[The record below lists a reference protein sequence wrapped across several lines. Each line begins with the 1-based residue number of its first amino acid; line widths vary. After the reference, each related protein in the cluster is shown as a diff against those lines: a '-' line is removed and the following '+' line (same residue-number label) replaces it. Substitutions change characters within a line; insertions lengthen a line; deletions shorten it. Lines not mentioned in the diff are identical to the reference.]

1 MVNTLGREADP
12 AVEED
17 EEVLVEAEDLTRYYG
32 SFLAVDHVSF
42 SIGRGQIVGLLGPNG
57 AGKTTTIRM
66 LTGFLPATEGTARI
80 AGNSVREEPLAVR
93 RHIGYMPENNPLY
106 PEMRVREYL
115 AFRANLKG
123 VPRHR
128 RNARMADCIGLCS
141 LQEVASQV
149 IGTLSK
155 GYRQRV
161 GLADAMLA
169 EPDVL
174 ILDEPTIGLDPNQ
187 VREVR
192 HLIRDLA
199 GEHTVLVSTHILAEA
214 EAICERVLIIDDGRI
229 VADDT
234 PHNLADRVLHGAV
247 TVEVRG
253 DAERITPAFAALDGV
268 EHVHVAESNGWH
280 TYRLATTAG
289 SDVREAVFRTAV
301 ENGWALRELTWAR
314 GSLEDVF
321 HRLTIGRRREQP
333 LEAGTEA
340 QS

>member
-1 MVNTLGREADP
+1 M
-12 AVEED
+12 
-17 EEVLVEAEDLTRYYG
+17 LVEAEDLTRYYG
-32 SFLAVDHVSF
+32 SFLAVDHISF

-66 LTGFLPATEGTARI
+66 LTGFLPATEGAARI
-80 AGNSVREEPLAVR
+80 AGNSVREQPLAVR

-123 VPRHR
+123 VARR
-128 RNARMADCIGLCS
+128 QRNARIEDCIGLCS
-141 LQEVASQV
+141 LGDVARQV

-234 PHNLADRVLHGAV
+234 PHNLADRILHGAV
-247 TVEVRG
+247 TVEVSG
-253 DAERITPAFAALDGV
+253 DAEQITAAMSALDQV
-268 EHVHVAESNGWH
+268 EHVHLVHSNGWH
-280 TYRLATTAG
+280 TYRLATAG
-289 SDVREAVFRTAV
+289 GADVREAVFQTAV
-301 ENGWALRELTWAR
+301 QNGWTLRELSWAR

-321 HRLTIGRRREQP
+321 HRLTIGRRREE
-333 LEAGTEA
+333 LAEAETEEE
-340 QS
+340 S